1 MFTTKQG
8 AMAVILVAATAQ
20 YGCSSMHTATH
31 RWEAAVSQPAL
42 KYRKDNRSC
51 SNEGRPRYV
60 YPVPSAQ
67 FDEYR
72 ACMEE
77 SGYNLVALSE
87 SGD

>member
-1 MFTTKQG
+1 MFTTKNG
-8 AMAVILVAATAQ
+8 AAAVVLAIAAAQ

-31 RWEAAVSQPAL
+31 RWEAAAPQPAL
-42 KYRKDNRSC
+42 QYRRDNRSC
-51 SNEGRPRYV
+51 SSEGRPRYV

-77 SGYNLVALSE
+77 SGYNLIAMSDVGE
-87 SGD
+87 